1 MYAQQLLRPRRITRQ
16 CFGSALA
23 CMGRLTSASLC
34 CLQLKIL
41 TAWSSNDPAAV
52 YYIVR
57 IWKGAAPPATADTAA
72 DDSGTTTAK
81 SLAFT
86 GLTAGDRYW
95 FRCVS
100 VPVPALTACSQIYAC
115 LPGVLLCW

>member
-1 MYAQQLLRPRRITRQ
+1 MHPQQLPWPWRMDTPVGCVSSRLHESIGASV
-16 CFGSALA
+16 CGLMSATL
-23 CMGRLTSASLC
+23 
-34 CLQLKIL
+34 CLQLKVL

-52 YYIVR
+52 DYIVK

-86 GLTAGDRYW
+86 GLKAGDRYW
-95 FRCVS
+95 FR
-100 VPVPALTACSQIYAC
+100 
-115 LPGVLLCW
+115 